1 MDIKEIKLSAEEL
14 MIEGI
19 EYLNEGNY
27 DEALNYFQKSLEQ
40 NPNLPECNYYKGL
53 ALQLLSQYELS
64 KESFSNELNLNP
76 NHINSLIAKGT
87 SLCFL

>member
-27 DEALNYFQKSLEQ
+27 DEALN
-40 NPNLPECNYYKGL
+40 
-53 ALQLLSQYELS
+53 
-64 KESFSNELNLNP
+64 
-76 NHINSLIAKGT
+76 
-87 SLCFL
+87 